1 MGGTSHIYNKLF
13 PPLSHQPFNG
23 FFGKIKK
30 LSKGCI
36 PDFLWY
42 YLGMFTGIIEETG
55 LIKGFTKHSSGADL
69 IVECK
74 KVLEG
79 VKLGDSI
86 CVNGCCQTV
95 VDFDKKSFTVNLS
108 QETLKVTNFLR
119 VKIGDVVNLE
129 RAVTPTSRMGGH
141 IVQGHIDGVGHL
153 LKVEKNNDYYDL
165 YFEVEPSEA
174 KYLVYKGSVAVNGV
188 SLTVADLSENVF
200 KTAVIPHTMD
210 NTNFKNLQRG
220 DVVNIETDI
229 LGRYIEKFLYVNNNN
244 NTINEKFLMENG
256 FI

>member
-1 MGGTSHIYNKLF
+1 
-13 PPLSHQPFNG
+13 
-23 FFGKIKK
+23 
-30 LSKGCI
+30 
-36 PDFLWY
+36 
-42 YLGMFTGIIEETG
+42 MFTGIIEETG
-55 LIKGFTKHSSGADL
+55 LIKGFTRHSSGADL

-95 VDFDKKSFTVNLS
+95 VDFDKESFTVNLS

-188 SLTVADLSENVF
+188 SLTVADLSGNVF

-210 NTNFKNLQRG
+210 NTNFKNLQKG